1 MADTRSTLPP
11 VQPAAELKSALQ
23 EKSRKRRQA
32 QKTLTSIQQPTVR
45 RRNDLLP
52 ALRVEYLPIDALR
65 PANRRVRRAAASQIA
80 RVERSLSQ
88 FGICSPILIDND
100 ARIVHGHL
108 VWEAARRLNLEN
120 VPVIRIGHLNE
131 TERRALAIALNRLA
145 ETGDWDVEVLKLE
158 FEELLELEEDI
169 VATGFELAEIDA
181 LLLEEEPD
189 GAEVEALPP
198 LPQSAASQPGDVWV
212 MGDHRLV
219 QGDARDRE
227 VYARLVTDGE
237 SVRLALTDV
246 PFNVP
251 VQGHCTGQSHH
262 REFAVAHGELSREEF
277 DAFNKD
283 WMRLASA
290 VLVEG
295 GLLATFI
302 DWRSVE
308 IILSAGRELGLEL
321 LNVVIW
327 AKSNAGQGSLWRS
340 QHEMLPVFKKGGASH
355 INNIELG
362 RWGRYRSNVWTYPGA
377 SSLGSDA
384 REGLAVH
391 PTVKPR
397 AMLEDALL
405 DVTDRGDVVLDC
417 FLGSGSTLLA
427 AEATGRNCRA
437 VEIDGR
443 YCDVAI
449 DRWQQM
455 TGREAVLEE
464 TGETHAEVARRRSAG
479 SRTEGER

>member
-1 MADTRSTLPP
+1 MANLRSTQSS
-11 VQPAAELKSALQ
+11 VQRAAGLKSAIQ
-23 EKSRKRRQA
+23 EKSRKRRQT
-32 QKTLTSIQQPTVR
+32 QKSLTSCDQQTS

-52 ALRVEYLPIDALR
+52 TLRVEYLPIDALR
-65 PANRRVRRAAASQIA
+65 PADRRVRRGDASQIA
-80 RVERSLSQ
+80 KVELSLRQ
-88 FGICSPILIDND
+88 FGVCSPILIDGD
-100 ARIVHGHL
+100 DRIVHGHV
-108 VWEAARRLNLEN
+108 VWEAARRLSLEKL
-120 VPVIRIGHLNE
+120 PVVRIGHLNHA
-131 TERRALAIALNRLA
+131 ERRALAIALNRLG
-145 ETGDWDVEVLKLE
+145 ETGEWDVEALKVE
-158 FEELLELEEDI
+158 FDELIELEVEVI
-169 VATGFELAEIDA
+169 ATGFDLAEVDA
-181 LLLEEEPD
+181 LLLEDDADEP
-189 GAEVEALPP
+189 GADDVP
-198 LPQSAASQPGDVWV
+198 LVSESQVSQLGDLWL
-212 MGDHRLV
+212 MGEHRLL

-227 VYARLVTDGE
+227 VYARLITEGHG
-237 SVRLALTDV
+237 VRLALTDV

-251 VQGHCTGQSHH
+251 IRGHCTGQAHH

-302 DWRSVE
+302 DWRSVDL
-308 IILSAGRELGLEL
+308 ILSAGRELGLDL
-321 LNVVIW
+321 LNIVVW

-340 QHEMLPVFKKGGASH
+340 QHEMLPVFKKGGAPH

-377 SSLGSDA
+377 STLGSDA

-397 AMLEDALL
+397 ALLEDALL

-417 FLGSGSTLLA
+417 FLGSGSMLLA
-427 AEATGRNCRA
+427 AQATGRICRA
-437 VEIDGR
+437 IEIDGR

-449 DRWQQM
+449 ARWRQM
-455 TGREAVLEE
+455 TGREAILEE
-464 TGETHAEVARRRSAG
+464 TGETHAEVARRRGTSFQAD
-479 SRTEGER
+479 GEH